1 MNEIPVEVYAP
12 YSRGGA
18 ELMEE
23 LTEFFK
29 VRGLRVMV
37 DKESEIQGGMRYL
50 MFGGVYKSKSEER
63 VRTPCEDA
71 ELLDDIFD
79 D

>member
-37 DKESEIQGGMRYL
+37 DKESETQGGMRYL
-50 MFGGVYKSKSEER
+50 MFGGVYKSKSVER
-63 VRTPCEDA
+63 VRTPWEDA